1 MKKIITILL
10 LLALLLPSVYAA
22 QNVNDQTGNAVTI
35 DNDVNDDL
43 FVSGD
48 QVTVNGNINGDLF
61 AAGGQVVVNGN
72 VTGDAYV
79 AGGNVTINGQITGGL
94 VLGAGQATVSGKT
107 GKILAGCGDLAIKG
121 NTDKI
126 IAAAGNVKIY
136 STSVV
141 ERYAYISTGGFD
153 NKGTING
160 ELNLSAEQLIEKGN
174 VGTFNYQKSTVGE
187 DFSKGMRSLGA
198 ILSILGAIGML
209 VLGILLIH
217 LFPKLFFTIEKE
229 VEKDSIVRTIIGFL
243 LIIATVIVG
252 VILAV
257 TVIGLPIAAILGTF
271 FIIALMTS
279 GLFVSYCTGNFVTKR
294 LNINTSQIGIFIIG
308 FIILAVLKLIPVL
321 GFFVSL
327 VVVSLG
333 FGAIYYAVKNNWNVI
348 TAKN

>member
-1 MKKIITILL
+1 MRKIITVLL

-22 QNVNDQTGNAVTI
+22 QNVDDQKVVTI
-35 DNDVNDDL
+35 ENDVNDDL

-61 AAGGQVVVNGN
+61 AGGGQVVVNGN

-79 AGGNVTINGQITGGL
+79 VGGNVTINGQITGGL
-94 VLGAGQATVSGKT
+94 IVGAGQATISGET
-107 GKILAGCGDLAIKG
+107 EKIIAGCGDLSIKG

-136 STSVV
+136 PTSVV

-153 NKGTING
+153 NQGTING

-174 VGTFNYQKSTVGE
+174 VGSFNYTQNTMGR
-187 DFSKGMRSLGA
+187 DFSQGIKSLVT
-198 ILSILGAIGML
+198 IFSILCAIGML

-229 VEKDSIVRTIIGFL
+229 VEKDTIVRTIIGFL

-252 VILAV
+252 IILAV
-257 TVIGLPIAAILGTF
+257 TVIGLPIAAILGMF
-271 FIIALMTS
+271 FIISLMTS
-279 GLFVSYCTGNFVTKR
+279 GLFVSYYTGKFATKR
-294 LNINTSQIGIFIIG
+294 LNINTSDIGMFVIG
-308 FIILAVLKLIPVL
+308 FVILAVLKLIPVL
-321 GFFVSL
+321 GFFVGL
-327 VVVSLG
+327 VVGSLG
-333 FGAIYYAVKNNWNVI
+333 FGAIYYAVKNNWKVL